1 MTWSTLH
8 IEEKNETNAE
18 GRANQNKIKGR
29 DSYGVGVSPGRL
41 NLSVDYNNGCLTV
54 FLDSARDL
62 AGKRSQDPYAFCYL
76 LDNKK
81 DRKDRKTYFQ
91 VGNNKTEKFSKN
103 LSPDFKHKFE
113 FRMSLDELNTKSLVI
128 AIWDEDSKSR
138 DDYMAG
144 FRLNL
149 QQVQYFQRRDLVCL
163 NLQHQDQDGH
173 PAEVVAKSIFGIIL
187 GSWDLKT
194 CNDHLVAFIDRARV
208 LAEAYE
214 IKGSLPSSLKE
225 QTSMMP
231 PDASRLFSEEIA
243 RLKSVINTGRAK
255 LNDRRGDLDRLKTE
269 HGHLNST
276 FIQSQHTLKERQST
290 LYSLELRESELSVKV
305 VGLDHLRE
313 QIRILE
319 MRITTERQ
327 RIEKGRTSWQE
338 VGHIREEALYM
349 PSLGGINLGQSK
361 HEEEKRKIEIRIRNE
376 FLLKMKAA
384 LNKARQ
390 SYQLKYQE
398 FILKIER
405 DADEVMRL
413 YEDIIR
419 ERSLKGAERKNHL
432 LDLERSRAYQLR
444 IEQLLTDIKNFDS
457 RIGSL
462 EGKIGGLDGDFRNK
476 LAHLDAELNA
486 LKQKL
491 RDLFAMFSAF
501 AQTRYNE
508 TNEVSIYSYLLGF
521 EEGRLADSLHKV
533 QRKVTV
539 SESVVRASHAADLSI
554 GGSSSSSFQHG
565 YSVKSGSAG
574 YKRESGYSS
583 PANTPSSVHG
593 GGMEVFDF
601 PESVSYGEQSTIQHS
616 SRSSR
621 HSSSG
626 FGDHGVTTTTTRSS
640 RHSSAGFGDH
650 GVSTATTRSSRD
662 NLFDSIKDDIL

>member
-1 MTWSTLH
+1 MTWSTVH
-8 IEEKNETNAE
+8 IEEKEETNAK
-18 GRANQNKIKGR
+18 GRANTRKIKGK
-29 DSYGVGVSPGRL
+29 DSYGGVSPGRL

-54 FLDSARDL
+54 FLDSATTL
-62 AGKRSQDPYAFCYL
+62 FGKRSQDPYAFCYL
-76 LDNKK
+76 LGK
-81 DRKDRKTYFQ
+81 DGKTFFQ
-91 VGNNKTEKFSKN
+91 VGNNKTQTFDKN
-103 LSPDFKHKFE
+103 LNPEFRHEFK
-113 FRMSLDELNTKSLVI
+113 FRMSLDELNTKSLVVSL
-128 AIWDEDSKSR
+128 WDEDSKSR

-144 FRLNL
+144 FRLSL
-149 QQVQYFQRRDLVCL
+149 QQVQYFQRRNLVSL
-163 NLQHQDQDGH
+163 DLQHQEMDGH
-173 PAEVVAKSIFGIIL
+173 PAEVIAKTIFGIDL

-194 CNDHLVAFIDRARV
+194 CNNHLVAFIDRARV

-225 QTSMMP
+225 RTSLMP
-231 PDASRLFSEEIA
+231 PDASRLFSEEIS
-243 RLKSVINTGRAK
+243 RLKSVINMGRSK
-255 LNDRRGDLDRLKTE
+255 LNEKRRDLDRLKTE

-276 FIQSQHTLKERQST
+276 FVQSQQTLKERQST
-290 LYSLELRESELSVKV
+290 LYGLEVRESELSVKV

-327 RIEKGRTSWQE
+327 RIEKGRTSWQD
-338 VGHIREEALYM
+338 VGHVQEEALYL

-376 FLLKMKAA
+376 FLAKMKAA

-432 LDLERSRAYQLR
+432 LDLEKSRAYQLR

-476 LAHLDAELNA
+476 LALLDAELNG

-501 AQTRYNE
+501 AQSRYNE

-539 SESVVRASHAADLSI
+539 SESVVRASHATDLSI
-554 GGSSSSSFQHG
+554 GGGSSSSFQHG

-574 YKRESGYSS
+574 YRRESGYSS

-593 GGMEVFDF
+593 GGLEAFDF
-601 PESVSYGEQSTIQHS
+601 PESVSYGEQSMTRS
-616 SRSSR
+616 STRSSR
-621 HSSSG
+621 HSSAG
-626 FGDHGVTTTTTRSS
+626 FGDQGMTTTTTTRSS
-640 RHSSAGFGDH
+640 RHSSAGYGDH
-650 GVSTATTRSSRD
+650 GMSTATTRSSRD
-662 NLFDSIKDDIL
+662 NLLEGLKDEIL

>member
-1 MTWSTLH
+1 MTWSTVH
-8 IEEKNETNAE
+8 IEEKEETNAK
-18 GRANQNKIKGR
+18 GRANTRKIKGK
-29 DSYGVGVSPGRL
+29 DSYGGVSPGRL

-54 FLDSARDL
+54 FLDSATTL
-62 AGKRSQDPYAFCYL
+62 FGKRSQDPYAFCYL
-76 LDNKK
+76 LGK
-81 DRKDRKTYFQ
+81 DGKTYFQ
-91 VGNNKTEKFSKN
+91 VGNNKTQTFDKN
-103 LSPDFKHKFE
+103 LNPEFRHEFK
-113 FRMSLDELNTKSLVI
+113 FRMSLDELNTKSLVVSL
-128 AIWDEDSKSR
+128 WDEDSKSR

-144 FRLNL
+144 FRLSL
-149 QQVQYFQRRDLVCL
+149 QQVQYFQRRNLVWL
-163 NLQHQDQDGH
+163 DLQHQEMDGH
-173 PAEVVAKSIFGIIL
+173 PAEVIAKTIFGIDL

-194 CNDHLVAFIDRARV
+194 CNNHLVAFIDRARV

-225 QTSMMP
+225 RTSLMP
-231 PDASRLFSEEIA
+231 PDASRLFSEEIS
-243 RLKSVINTGRAK
+243 RLKSVINMGRSK
-255 LNDRRGDLDRLKTE
+255 LNEKRRDLDRLKTE

-276 FIQSQHTLKERQST
+276 FVQSQQTLKERQST
-290 LYSLELRESELSVKV
+290 LYGLEVRESELSVKV

-327 RIEKGRTSWQE
+327 RIEKGRTSWQD
-338 VGHIREEALYM
+338 VGHVQEEALYL

-376 FLLKMKAA
+376 FLAKMKAA

-432 LDLERSRAYQLR
+432 LDLEKSRAYQLR

-476 LAHLDAELNA
+476 LALLDAELNG

-501 AQTRYNE
+501 AQSRYNE

-539 SESVVRASHAADLSI
+539 SESVVRASHATDLSI
-554 GGSSSSSFQHG
+554 GGGSSSSFQHG

-574 YKRESGYSS
+574 YRRESGYSS

-593 GGMEVFDF
+593 GGLEAFDF
-601 PESVSYGEQSTIQHS
+601 PESVSYGEQSMTRS
-616 SRSSR
+616 STRSSR
-621 HSSSG
+621 HSSAG
-626 FGDHGVTTTTTRSS
+626 FGDQGMTTTTTTRSS
-640 RHSSAGFGDH
+640 RHSSAGYGDH
-650 GVSTATTRSSRD
+650 GMSTATTRSSRD
-662 NLFDSIKDDIL
+662 NLLEGLKDEIL